1 MESAN
6 GRLNERD
13 LEFVE
18 TLRDLGVARNL
29 AALIAYLAGLNEAS
43 SKEIEVGANLSQAG
57 VSIAVKTLREK
68 GWVEERKINGGK
80 RGRLMNVYRLSVGM
94 DEIIRHFEREEQN
107 ESAQVMISIQ
117 RLKEL
122 ASA

>member
-94 DEIIRHFEREEQN
+94 DEIIRHFEREKQN